1 MNHAAAGRRRE
12 HQVRDHL
19 DAHGYSFVMR
29 AAASKGPADLLHGH
43 PLVGAHLV
51 QVGTGNKTIRCTDK
65 SHPHDRENAMQC
77 GRDRFCEAADLCHA
91 TPLLAS
97 VIATPGKPTV
107 IRYWRVTRDIPS
119 TWTEWTP

>member
-1 MNHAAAGRRRE
+1 MSTATQGRARE
-12 HQVRDHL
+12 HKVRDHL
-19 DAHGYSFVMR
+19 AAAGYPWIMR

-51 QVGTGNKTIRCTDK
+51 QVGTRNKTLNQ
-65 SHPHDRENAMQC
+65 E

-91 TPLLAS
+91 TPLLAT
-97 VIATPGKPTV
+97 VNPTPGKPTV

-119 TWTEWTP
+119 TWTEWHP